1 MIDYQ
6 WFIILCIVISSLF
19 TLAVIILTVF
29 TLVFRARVIEKY
41 DRGKPHV

>member
-1 MIDYQ
+1 MIDYP

-19 TLAVIILTVF
+19 TLAVIVLTIL
-29 TLVFRARVIEKY
+29 TLVFRARVIDKY